1 MSENTELNA
10 RTYNRL
16 FVDKLM
22 SDDLGQRKAA
32 ARGVDDYTRLKVREK
47 GFARKILPAIPL
59 TNDDLDKQ
67 IDTDANTKV
76 FEMEPDSPGAM
87 SVPYGG
93 LPSNRY
99 IRVGR
104 YPVRFARLQ
113 TPRWVKDVSEL
124 RSLDMDVRQVVSDNA
139 IDDMLAEEDGGLLA
153 CANNVMLGAD
163 MVVPETDTA
172 HWRELAGGISRDG
185 LNEALKIMPQ
195 SSRKFETETV
205 LVNSIFVKDVQ
216 KWTRDEVGGDMAEE
230 LLRDGWA
237 ERNLLGRKWLTTIKR
252 ELVGDGTMYM
262 FAEPKALGKFC
273 VLEDVTMYLDR
284 KAFMIEFFAYSEVG
298 AAIANVGGVARADF
312 TGISSY

>member
-1 MSENTELNA
+1 MSEQNTDVSP
-10 RTYNRL
+10 RTMNRL
-16 FVDKLM
+16 LIDKLM
-22 SDDLGQRKAA
+22 SDDASQRKAA

-67 IDTDANTKV
+67 MNTDANVKV

-93 LPSNRY
+93 LPMNRY
-99 IRVGR
+99 IRAGR
-104 YPVRFARLQ
+104 YPVHFARLQ

-124 RSLDMDVRQVVSDNA
+124 RSLDMDVRQVVSDNS
-139 IDDMLAEEDGGLLA
+139 IDDMLAEEDGGLLSA
-153 CANNVMLGAD
+153 ANSVMLGANAI
-163 MVVPETDTA
+163 VPETGVA
-172 HWRELAGGISRDG
+172 HWQEIAGGITRATVND
-185 LNEALKIMPQ
+185 ALKIMPR
-195 SSRKFETETV
+195 SSRKFECETV
-205 LVNSIFVKDVQ
+205 LVNTIFVKEVQ
-216 KWTRDEVGGDMAEE
+216 KWTRDEVGGDLSEE
-230 LLRDGWA
+230 ILRDGWA

-262 FAEPKALGKFC
+262 FAEPKSLGKFC

-312 TGISSY
+312 VEASA

>member
-1 MSENTELNA
+1 
-10 RTYNRL
+10 
-16 FVDKLM
+16 
-22 SDDLGQRKAA
+22 
-32 ARGVDDYTRLKVREK
+32 
-47 GFARKILPAIPL
+47 
-59 TNDDLDKQ
+59 
-67 IDTDANTKV
+67 
-76 FEMEPDSPGAM
+76 
-87 SVPYGG
+87 
-93 LPSNRY
+93 
-99 IRVGR
+99 
-104 YPVRFARLQ
+104 VRFARLQ

>member
-1 MSENTELNA
+1 MSENIELNA
-10 RTYNRL
+10 KTYNRL
-16 FVDKLM
+16 LIDKLM
-22 SDDLGQRKAA
+22 SDDMGQRKAA

-59 TNDDLDKQ
+59 SNDDLDKQ
-67 IDTDANTKV
+67 FNTDANVKV

-93 LPSNRY
+93 LPMNRY
-99 IRVGR
+99 VRAGR
-104 YPVRFARLQ
+104 YPVYFARLQ

-124 RSLDMDVRQVVSDNA
+124 RSLDMDVRQVLSDNA
-139 IDDMLAEEDGGLLA
+139 IDDMLAEEDGGFLA
-153 CANNVMLGAD
+153 SVNSVMVGAD
-163 MVVPETDTA
+163 VVVPETGNA
-172 HWRELAGGISRDG
+172 HWREVAGGITRDSV
-185 LNEALKIMPQ
+185 NEALKIMPQ

-205 LVNSIFVKDVQ
+205 LVNSVFVKDVQ

-230 LLRDGWA
+230 ILRDGWS
-237 ERNLLGRKWLTTIKR
+237 ERNLFGRKWLTTIKR

-262 FAEPKALGKFC
+262 FAEPKSLGKFC

-298 AAIANVGGVARADF
+298 AAIAHVGGVARADF
-312 TGISSY
+312 VGASA